1 MPLRVAHQLAHR
13 LMRYGPLAA
22 DPPIKLGATSAA
34 VECYSGKRSQLGLL
48 IACRVKVAM
57 TLGVG
62 VVCRYA

>member
-34 VECYSGKRSQLGLL
+34 VECESG
-48 IACRVKVAM
+48 
-57 TLGVG
+57 
-62 VVCRYA
+62 